1 MTIGK
6 GSIYFNYMDWL
17 QIKRVLRAGVLS
29 FSRNAF
35 VSFASILVMTVTLFT
50 VGTTIFAGVILNSAL
65 LELRDKADVNVYFTT
80 NAPEDRI
87 LEMKASLE
95 ALPEVA
101 GVEYLSRDE
110 ALAAFRER
118 HKNDQLTLQA
128 LDELAD
134 NPLGAVLNVKAKDI
148 SQYETIAAF
157 LQDQQAS
164 PQGGPS
170 IVDKINFYDEQHRA
184 ALERLQRIT
193 SSAQRLGIIIIAL
206 LIATTLAISFNT
218 LRLAIYTSR
227 DEIQVMR
234 LVGANVFYIRAPFM
248 VEGVLYGLVAG
259 IATLLI
265 FYPLT
270 WWLGGAT
277 GNFFGG
283 VNIFSYY
290 LSHFLYFFLIIVG
303 TGVLLGAL
311 ASFMAVRRYLKI

>member
-1 MTIGK
+1 
-6 GSIYFNYMDWL
+6 MDML
-17 QIKRVLRAGVLS
+17 TVKRVLRSGLLS

-35 VSFASILVMTVTLFT
+35 VSVASILVMTVTLFT
-50 VGTTIFAGVILNSAL
+50 VGVTIFAGVILNSAL
-65 LELRDKADVNVYFTT
+65 IELRDKADVNVYFAQGAT
-80 NAPEDRI
+80 EDRI

-101 GVEYLSRDE
+101 SVEYLSRDE
-110 ALAAFRER
+110 ALAQFRER

-128 LDELAD
+128 LDELGE

-148 SQYETIAAF
+148 TQYEAIAAF
-157 LQDQQAS
+157 LQDQQVAEAGS
-164 PQGGPS
+164 TNV
-170 IVDKINFYDEQHRA
+170 IDKINFYDEQHRA

-193 SSAQRLGIIIIAL
+193 DSASRLGLIIISI
-206 LIATTLAISFNT
+206 LILTTLAISFNT
-218 LRLAIYTSR
+218 LRLAIYSSR

-234 LVGANVFYIRAPFM
+234 LVGAGSFYIRAPFM
-248 VEGVLYGLVAG
+248 VEGMLYGLIAG
-259 IATLLI
+259 IITLLI

-290 LSHFLYFFLIIVG
+290 MSHFLYFFAVIIG
-303 TGVLLGAL
+303 TGIILGAI
-311 ASFMAVRRYLKI
+311 ASFLAVRRYLKI